1 MPRSAR
7 KESGVGIYHV
17 MMRGINRQ
25 AIFDDDEDCRRFMD
39 ILADLPFLH
48 DDEGRLL
55 PIRTCVVY
63 AWCLMTNHFH
73 LLVMEKDWKIAD
85 VIKSLASSYVYYYNK
100 KNERIGHLFQERF
113 KSEPCNDMEY
123 FTTLLRYIHQN
134 PVKAGIVENAAD
146 YEWSS
151 WSQDYLRDADEGWP
165 ISHVKSVLKRIPLED
180 LTALVNEPCD
190 ANCVDVDNSRRL
202 RDAEVRDFII
212 EQCGAK
218 SVAEFQRLT
227 LEEQTDVVRG
237 AREEGASIRQVM
249 THTGWSYRRVRE
261 AGSESAVRDCRL

>member
-7 KESGVGIYHV
+7 KESGYGIYHV

-25 AIFDDDEDCRRFMD
+25 AIFDDEEDCRRFMC
-39 ILADLPFLH
+39 ILADLPFQY
-48 DDEGRLL
+48 DDDGVLL
-55 PIRTCVVY
+55 PIRTCVIY

-113 KSEPCNDMEY
+113 KSEPCNDMDY
-123 FTTLLRYIHQN
+123 FITLLRYIHQN
-134 PVKAGIVENAAD
+134 PVKAGIVKDAAD

-151 WSQDYLRDADEGWP
+151 WRQDYLQKATEGWP
-165 ISHVKSVLKRIPLED
+165 ISHVRAVLKRISLED
-180 LTALVNEPCD
+180 LTKLVNEPCD
-190 ANCVDVDNSRRL
+190 ANCVDVDNIRRL
-202 RDAEVRDFII
+202 TDTEVKDYVT
-212 EQCGAK
+212 EMCGVR
-218 SVAEFQRLT
+218 SVSEFQNLT
-227 LEEQTDVVRG
+227 MEVQTNVVRSV
-237 AREEGASIRQVM
+237 REEGASIRQVM

-261 AGSESAVRDCRL
+261 V

>member
-39 ILADLPFLH
+39 ILADLPFQH

-55 PIRTCVVY
+55 P
-63 AWCLMTNHFH
+63 
-73 LLVMEKDWKIAD
+73 
-85 VIKSLASSYVYYYNK
+85 
-100 KNERIGHLFQERF
+100 
-113 KSEPCNDMEY
+113 
-123 FTTLLRYIHQN
+123 
-134 PVKAGIVENAAD
+134 
-146 YEWSS
+146 
-151 WSQDYLRDADEGWP
+151 
-165 ISHVKSVLKRIPLED
+165 IPLED
-180 LTALVNEPCD
+180 LTALVNEPCE

-202 RDAEVRDFII
+202 QDSEVRDFII

-227 LEEQTDVVRG
+227 LEG
-237 AREEGASIRQVM
+237 GM
-249 THTGWSYRRVRE
+249 P
-261 AGSESAVRDCRL
+261 

>member
-1 MPRSAR
+1 M
-7 KESGVGIYHV
+7 ESGVGIYHV

-39 ILADLPFLH
+39 ILADLPFQH

-73 LLVMEKDWKIAD
+73 LLVMEMDWKIAD

-134 PVKAGIVENAAD
+134 PVKAGIVEDAAD
-146 YEWSS
+146 SGGAGGDSEECARGGCFYSS
-151 WSQDYLRDADEGWP
+151 GDDAHGLVVQTGEGGWQ
-165 ISHVKSVLKRIPLED
+165 RE
-180 LTALVNEPCD
+180 
-190 ANCVDVDNSRRL
+190 
-202 RDAEVRDFII
+202 
-212 EQCGAK
+212 CG
-218 SVAEFQRLT
+218 
-227 LEEQTDVVRG
+227 
-237 AREEGASIRQVM
+237 
-249 THTGWSYRRVRE
+249 
-261 AGSESAVRDCRL
+261 

>member
-25 AIFDDDEDCRRFMD
+25 AIFDDEEDCHRFMD
-39 ILADLPFLH
+39 ILADLPFQH
-48 DDEGRLL
+48 DDDGNLL
-55 PIRTCVVY
+55 PIRTCAIY
-63 AWCLMTNHFH
+63 AWCLMMNHFH
-73 LLVMEKDWKIAD
+73 LLVMEKDWKIAE
-85 VIKSLASSYVYYYNK
+85 VIKSLASSYVFYYNK

-151 WSQDYLRDADEGWP
+151 WKQDYLRDPDELGLRW
-165 ISHVKSVLKRIPLED
+165 
-180 LTALVNEPCD
+180 LTDCESLWRTRPGVALWIL
-190 ANCVDVDNSRRL
+190 DV
-202 RDAEVRDFII
+202 
-212 EQCGAK
+212 
-218 SVAEFQRLT
+218 
-227 LEEQTDVVRG
+227 
-237 AREEGASIRQVM
+237 
-249 THTGWSYRRVRE
+249 
-261 AGSESAVRDCRL
+261 

>member
-7 KESGVGIYHV
+7 KGSGCGIYHV
-17 MMRGINRQ
+17 MMRGVNRQ

-39 ILADLPFLH
+39 ILADLPFQH
-48 DDEGRLL
+48 DDDGRLL
-55 PIRTCVVY
+55 PIRTCVIY
-63 AWCLMTNHFH
+63 AWCLMMNHFH
-73 LLVMEKDWKIAD
+73 LLVMDKDWKIAE

-134 PVKAGIVENAAD
+134 PVKAGIVEDAAD

-151 WSQDYLRDADEGWP
+151 WKQDYLRDPDELGWP
-165 ISHVKSVLKRIPLED
+165 ISHVRAVLKRISLED
-180 LTALVNEPCD
+180 LRALVNEPCD
-190 ANCVDVDNSRRL
+190 ANCVDVDNTRRL
-202 RDAEVRDFII
+202 QDSEVRDFII

-227 LEEQTDVVRG
+227 MEEQTRIVLDTK
-237 AREEGASIRQVM
+237 AEGASIRQVM
-249 THTGWSYRRVRE
+249 SHTGWSYRRVRE
-261 AGSESAVRDCRL
+261 AGDEVTGKS

>member
-25 AIFDDDEDCRRFMD
+25 AIDDD
-39 ILADLPFLH
+39 
-48 DDEGRLL
+48 GNLL
-55 PIRTCVVY
+55 PIRTCAIY
-63 AWCLMTNHFH
+63 AWCLMMNHFH
-73 LLVMEKDWKIAD
+73 LLVMEKDWKIAE
-85 VIKSLASSYVYYYNK
+85 VIKSLASSYVFYYNK

-151 WSQDYLRDADEGWP
+151 WKQDYLRDPDELGLRW
-165 ISHVKSVLKRIPLED
+165 
-180 LTALVNEPCD
+180 LTDCESLWRTRPGVALWIL
-190 ANCVDVDNSRRL
+190 DV
-202 RDAEVRDFII
+202 
-212 EQCGAK
+212 
-218 SVAEFQRLT
+218 
-227 LEEQTDVVRG
+227 
-237 AREEGASIRQVM
+237 
-249 THTGWSYRRVRE
+249 
-261 AGSESAVRDCRL
+261 

>member
-7 KESGVGIYHV
+7 KECGYGIYHV

-25 AIFDDDEDCRRFMD
+25 AIFDDDEDCQRFMD
-39 ILADLPFLH
+39 ILADLPFQH
-48 DDEGRLL
+48 DDDGRLL
-55 PIRTCVVY
+55 PIRTCAIY
-63 AWCLMTNHFH
+63 AWCLMSNHFH
-73 LLVMEKDWKIAD
+73 LLVMEKDWKIAE

-134 PVKAGIVENAAD
+134 PVKAGIVEDAAD

-151 WSQDYLRDADEGWP
+151 WKQDYLRDPDESGWP
-165 ISHVKSVLKRIPLED
+165 ISHVRSVLKRISLEE
-180 LTALVNEPCD
+180 LTALVNEPCN
-190 ANCVDVDNSRRL
+190 ANCVDVDNTRRL
-202 RDAEVRDFII
+202 QDSEVKDFIAA
-212 EQCGAK
+212 QCGAK

-227 LEEQTDVVRG
+227 TEEQTRIVKATKV
-237 AREEGASIRQVM
+237 EGASIRQVM
-249 THTGWSYRRVRE
+249 SHTGWSYRRVRE
-261 AGSESAVRDCRL
+261 AGGGAAVKS

>member
-25 AIFDDDEDCRRFMD
+25 SIFDDDEDCKRFID
-39 ILADLPFLH
+39 ILADLPFQH

-55 PIRTCVVY
+55 PVRTCVIY

-73 LLVMEKDWKIAD
+73 LLVMEKDWKISD
-85 VIKSLASSYVYYYNK
+85 IIKSLASSYVYYYNK

-151 WSQDYLRDADEGWP
+151 WKQDYLRDPNEVGWP
-165 ISHVKSVLKRIPLED
+165 ISHVRAVLKRISLED
-180 LTALVNEPCD
+180 LTALVNEPCET
-190 ANCVDVDNSRRL
+190 NCIDVENTRRL
-202 RDAEVRDFII
+202 TDVEVKNYIFK
-212 EQCGAK
+212 QSGAK
-218 SVAEFQRLT
+218 STAEFQRLPI
-227 LEEQTDVVRG
+227 EVQTKIVIG
-237 AREEGASIRQVM
+237 SKEEGASIRQLI

-261 AGSESAVRDCRL
+261 V